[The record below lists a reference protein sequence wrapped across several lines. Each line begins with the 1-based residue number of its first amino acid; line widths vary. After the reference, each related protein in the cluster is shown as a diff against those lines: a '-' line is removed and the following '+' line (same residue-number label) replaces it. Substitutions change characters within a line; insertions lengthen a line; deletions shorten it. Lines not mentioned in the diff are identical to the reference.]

1 MGKTRD
7 LFKKIRDT
15 KGTFHAKMGTIKD
28 RNGMDLTEA
37 EDIKKRWQESTE
49 ELYEKHLHN
58 PDNHDGVIT
67 HLEPDILE
75 SQVKRALGGITT
87 NKASGGDGIPAELF
101 QDLKDGAVK
110 VLHSICQ

>member
-15 KGTFHAKMGTIKD
+15 KGTFHAKMGLIKD
-28 RNGMDLTEA
+28 RNSMDLTEA
-37 EDIKKRWQESTE
+37 EDIKKRWQECTE
-49 ELYEKHLHN
+49 EVYQKDLHD

-75 SQVKRALGGITT
+75 CKVKRALGRITM
-87 NKASGGDGIPAELF
+87 NKESDMTELMN
-101 QDLKDGAVK
+101 
-110 VLHSICQ
+110 